1 MGFSGSITPLHRGLP
16 ILTTTG
22 GEISSQ
28 RELRII
34 GLRVKECPLVG
45 ESVSMADGVRLGLIV
60 LFILKDGLSHR
71 D

>member
-1 MGFSGSITPLHRGLP
+1 MGFSGSITPLHRGLS

-45 ESVSMADGVRLGLIV
+45 ESVSIADGVRLGLIV
-60 LFILKDGLSHR
+60 LFIIKDGLSFR